1 MMKGLKLLF
10 WVTAFVAV
18 LAALMAAAIGQPSTT
33 PIFLL
38 VDASGSS
45 SIMKVRMAIHAQ
57 VAGVLSEM
65 PPGTPFRIVTFNHN
79 SSLIYSGNASIRDS
93 LAAATALDAVK
104 ATGPTDLGQAL
115 AFTSTQVGSSTTYD
129 AVIIS
134 DFQLAVPHGS
144 AWAGMDLPTLLKQAH
159 QRNGRRFLL
168 IPVGRR
174 AQLNGLPAYA
184 EVFSGNASNWMAQ
197 HSPSVPAP
205 APINVPPF
213 WQGGPFILAV
223 LITTILVLGAIHP
236 LLKYFKGRRALAD
249 ASQLLKPAHDNEE
262 PEPPAPVQVQAS
274 QPPVR
279 SFVAAILETGEEVG
293 VGAEPVSI
301 GCSPLAK
308 LYLDEAITTV
318 TLRSKVDFAGQF
330 LLIQNSGER
339 AVHFGA
345 LQLAPKTTARL
356 PWGWRS
362 DCKISR
368 QQTLRIYSVEEV
380 LHDAA
385 QG

>member
-1 MMKGLKLLF
+1 MK
-10 WVTAFVAV
+10 
-18 LAALMAAAIGQPSTT
+18 
-33 PIFLL
+33 
-38 VDASGSS
+38 
-45 SIMKVRMAIHAQ
+45 
-57 VAGVLSEM
+57 
-65 PPGTPFRIVTFNHN
+65 
-79 SSLIYSGNASIRDS
+79 
-93 LAAATALDAVK
+93 
-104 ATGPTDLGQAL
+104 
-115 AFTSTQVGSSTTYD
+115 YD

-144 AWAGMDLPTLLKQAH
+144 AWAGMDLPGLLMQAH
-159 QRNGRRFLL
+159 EKNARRFLL
-168 IPVGRR
+168 IPVGRQ
-174 AQLNGLPAYA
+174 AQLHGLPPYA
-184 EVFSGNASNWMAQ
+184 EIVNGSASNWMAR
-197 HSPSVPAP
+197 HSPAVPP
-205 APINVPPF
+205 PSPIVVPPF
-213 WQGGPFILAV
+213 WQGGPFIVAV
-223 LITTILVLGAIHP
+223 SITAILVLGSVHP
-236 LLKYFKGRRALAD
+236 LLKYLKRRRALTSV
-249 ASQLLKPAHDNEE
+249 SQLLEPARDNEE
-262 PEPPAPVQVQAS
+262 TEPPIPVQAQPS

-293 VGAEPVSI
+293 VGAEPVTI
-301 GCSPLAK
+301 GCNPLAK
-308 LYLDEAITTV
+308 VYLDEAITTV

-385 QG
+385 Q